1 VRSDSTLGLNDK
13 DLSMGRFGGG
23 EGNTNSL
30 SGLERNRLFLWDG
43 GSGNFL
49 DASALSGLDHLADG
63 RPLALLDLEGDGWLD
78 VAIASANDP
87 LLLLWRNEMGALLP
101 ERKAVAVRL
110 VGSNVGPDP
119 RPGRSPRDGTGARVE
134 LHVGGRVLVRES
146 HAGEGFAAQNSST
159 LVIGVGDAE
168 RIERVVV
175 RWPGGA
181 TSERADVATGVV
193 LEAWEDPA
201 QSPEGDAVRVVGP
214 LAPWRELPG
223 ALSPGGAPQAV
234 DVTAGFPRALHDLA
248 AEGVGAPKLRIYI
261 TFATWCAACH
271 AELPVVRRLREAF
284 DEADLDL
291 VGVPM
296 DGTETGDEVL
306 AFERDREPSYRVLQ
320 AIDDELRRALQAH
333 LDAELVTEA
342 LPCAVLTDGAG
353 RVLSTSRAPPSVSEL
368 RAWLDLVDG

>member
-1 VRSDSTLGLNDK
+1 MRSDSTLRLNDK
-13 DLSMGRFGGG
+13 DLSLGRFGGG

-43 GSGNFL
+43 GADNFL

-101 ERKAVAVRL
+101 ERTAVAVRL

-134 LHVGGRVLVRES
+134 LHVEGRVLVRES

-181 TSERADVATGVV
+181 TSERADVDTGVV
-193 LEAWEDPA
+193 LEAWEDPS
-201 QSPEGDAVRVVGP
+201 QSPEGDAVRVLGP
-214 LAPWRELPG
+214 LTAWRELPD
-223 ALSPGGAPQAV
+223 APSPGGTPPAAA
-234 DVTAGFPRALHDLA
+234 DFPRALHDLA
-248 AEGVGAPKLRIYI
+248 ALGAGAPRLRIYI

-284 DEADLDL
+284 GEAHLDL

-296 DGTETGDEVL
+296 DGKETGDEVL
-306 AFERDREPSYRVLQ
+306 AFERDRKPSYRVLHG
-320 AIDDELRRALQAH
+320 IDGELRQALQAH

-353 RVLSTSRAPPSVSEL
+353 RVLSTSRAPPTVSEL
-368 RAWLDLVDG
+368 RAWLDRIDA